1 MNDLS
6 NTITEGITVQYAD
19 DTTFITDSWFTENCL
34 IVNDSIIQMIPI
46 STPQKIAH
54 LPNINVTIKN
64 TKIATCDFFPCRSK
78 QYASYMELQL
88 TATTKDIF
96 GILHLKTVVKCTRFI
111 IFWY

>member
-64 TKIATCDFFPCRSK
+64 TKIATCDSVK
-78 QYASYMELQL
+78 LL
-88 TATTKDIF
+88 
-96 GILHLKTVVKCTRFI
+96 GILEYSSILICVLANRSHK
-111 IFWY
+111 